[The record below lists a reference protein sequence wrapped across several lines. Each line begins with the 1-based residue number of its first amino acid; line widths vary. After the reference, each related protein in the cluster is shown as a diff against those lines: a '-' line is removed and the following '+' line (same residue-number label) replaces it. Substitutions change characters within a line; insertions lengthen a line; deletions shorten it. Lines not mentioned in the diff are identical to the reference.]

1 MNKQEFAFNFLLRN
15 REVIMKKKLP
25 FWMLPA
31 SWGLKG
37 KTRAIAEA
45 EYLYEGKELEER
57 LAELNAD
64 TAEDKEI
71 AKLSVKL
78 KHEEISQDAYDKAV
92 ASIKKEPWVN
102 VVKMGVNP
110 SNVAAG
116 FFELDWNDEFIIML
130 QENGYTGTSD
140 EETVNKWF
148 NDVCRTVLF
157 QERADLDYGLQE
169 QRTDVERV
177 KQPKRKRT
185 SKTEQPD

>member
-1 MNKQEFAFNFLLRN
+1 M
-15 REVIMKKKLP
+15 KKLP

-45 EYLYEGKELEER
+45 EYLYEGKELEEK
-57 LAELNAD
+57 LAELNAE

-71 AKLSVKL
+71 AILTVKL

-92 ASIKKEPWVN
+92 ATIRKEPWVN

-116 FFELDWNDEFIIML
+116 YFELDWNEEFIAML
-130 QENGYTGTSD
+130 YENGYVGQSD
-140 EETVNKWF
+140 EEVVNKWF
-148 NDVCRTVLF
+148 NDVCRTVLI
-157 QERADLDYGLQE
+157 QEKADQDYGLE
-169 QRTDVERV
+169 QTDRDDVEVR
-177 KQPKRKRT
+177 RDA
-185 SKTEQPD
+185 E

>member
-1 MNKQEFAFNFLLRN
+1 
-15 REVIMKKKLP
+15 MKKKLP

-37 KTRAIAEA
+37 KTRAVAEA
-45 EYLYEGKELEER
+45 EYMYEGKELEEK
-57 LAELNAD
+57 LAELNAE
-64 TAEDKEI
+64 TPEDKEI
-71 AKLSVKL
+71 AKLAVKL
-78 KHEEISQDAYDKAV
+78 KHEEITQDAHDKAV
-92 ASIKKEPWVN
+92 ATIKKEPWVN

-148 NDVCRTVLF
+148 NDVCRTVLI
-157 QERADLDYGLQE
+157 QERADQDYGLQE
-169 QRTDVERV
+169 QRMDVENV
-177 KQPKRKRT
+177 TKPKRKRT
-185 SKTEQPD
+185 PKTEQPD